1 MGTPASRGWCVK
13 SRRAV
18 CRCPPGRWASVK
30 RVGRPYLAVHR
41 VGLAGALNQTGHR
54 LCVILSCRRWSLYP
68 MGATRSSQAPWHWS
82 RGAESA
88 QSLLRGE
95 ARPLPL
101 AGAFILAVPRGDV
114 VNRRAVV

>member
-1 MGTPASRGWCVK
+1 
-13 SRRAV
+13 
-18 CRCPPGRWASVK
+18 
-30 RVGRPYLAVHR
+30 
-41 VGLAGALNQTGHR
+41 
-54 LCVILSCRRWSLYP
+54 
-68 MGATRSSQAPWHWS
+68 MGATRSSQAPWHWP